1 MKSIGE
7 ELKSAKEHYRE
18 LLNKQKEDEKM
29 LKKQHEKAVAL
40 EQKCRGLEEAN
51 KKKAKNRPPVE
62 EPV

>member
-29 LKKQHEKAVAL
+29 LKKHDD
-40 EQKCRGLEEAN
+40 GLDIFILQ
-51 KKKAKNRPPVE
+51 
-62 EPV
+62 